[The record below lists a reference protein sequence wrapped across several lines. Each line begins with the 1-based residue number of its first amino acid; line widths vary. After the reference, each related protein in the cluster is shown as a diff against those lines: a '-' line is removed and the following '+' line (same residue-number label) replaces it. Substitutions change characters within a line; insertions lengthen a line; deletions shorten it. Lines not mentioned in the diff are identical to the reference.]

1 MKPIKFIDNLSF
13 SPDGE
18 LVSAGSSYRGSAIFM
33 RQGDLDGS
41 CAIYSLMMMLI
52 KNHRID
58 RHQLVRR
65 SKAPEYTSYILT
77 KRLWD
82 EFIGDLPG
90 LYKDGFYF
98 NDLNN
103 KLSSSFKKIAT
114 AITFSTI
121 SGREDR
127 ISKKELDNKIR
138 ETLDAGFPV
147 QVGLT
152 YDWGG
157 AHSVVAI
164 GYQEFHNGWDYLR
177 LFCLDP
183 GYELP
188 KQAFW
193 NTILNIKLDYR
204 IKNRAHD
211 YSTFRYCDVDEIL
224 IIK

>member
-33 RQGDLDGS
+33 RQGDLDGA
-41 CAIYSLMMMLI
+41 CAIYSLMMLLI
-52 KNHRID
+52 MNHRIN
-58 RHQLVRR
+58 RRELVTRD
-65 SKAPEYTSYILT
+65 KNPGYTST
-77 KRLWD
+77 KRLQD
-82 EFIGDLPG
+82 EFLGDLPG
-90 LYKDGFYF
+90 LYKDGFFF
-98 NDLNN
+98 NDLGD
-103 KLSSSFKKIAT
+103 KLSSSYKKVAS

-138 ETLDAGFPV
+138 ETLEAGFPV
-147 QVGLT
+147 QVGYT
-152 YDWGG
+152 YERGG

-183 GYELP
+183 AHELP

-193 NTILNIKLDYR
+193 NTILDIKLDYGPR
-204 IKNRAHD
+204 LKYRSHD
-211 YSTFRYCDVDEIL
+211 YSTFRYCNVDEIL